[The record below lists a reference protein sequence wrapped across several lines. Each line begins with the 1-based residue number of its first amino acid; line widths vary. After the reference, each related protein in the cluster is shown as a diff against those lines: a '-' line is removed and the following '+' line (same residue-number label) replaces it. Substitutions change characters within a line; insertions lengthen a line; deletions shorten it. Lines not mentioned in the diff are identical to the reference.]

1 MKILT
6 SCVIENKDVLFAKL
20 SASVTNEKKKAVW
33 EDITKQINSSSA
45 LCKRETEEIKK
56 KWKDARS
63 IVKKKEASRKYQTKR
78 TGGGPPPESVFKAW
92 ELDILSIIPDE
103 LISGI
108 DGGVDTAFASNS
120 ETNNLASSCTAV
132 PSEISA
138 GIPSLIVEEVDV
150 PEEAPSVHVS
160 GPSTDKFF
168 ASTLYGSKRK
178 DTASDPD
185 AEFMLNLIGVKERRA
200 IAEERKADALERIAA
215 AFENKFGI

>member
-1 MKILT
+1 MSSESKKRKPNWTDDEMKILT

-20 SASVTNEKKKAVW
+20 SASVTNEKKKALW
-33 EDITKQINSSSA
+33 EDITKQINSSA
-45 LCKRETEEIKK
+45 LCKRETDEIKK

-108 DGGVDTAFASNS
+108 DGGVDTAFASYS
-120 ETNNLASSCTAV
+120 ET
-132 PSEISA
+132 I
-138 GIPSLIVEEVDV
+138 EEVDV
-150 PEEAPSVHVS
+150 LEEAPSVHVS
-160 GPSTDKFF
+160 GPSTDTFL
-168 ASTLYGSKRK
+168 ASILYGSKRK

-185 AEFMLNLIGVKERRA
+185 AAFMLNLIEVKERRA

-215 AFENKFGI
+215 AFEKKIGI

>member
-1 MKILT
+1 MSSESKKRKPNWTDDEMKILT
-6 SCVIENKDVLFAKL
+6 SCVIENKDVLFAQL

-63 IVKKKEASRKYQTKR
+63 I
-78 TGGGPPPESVFKAW
+78 
-92 ELDILSIIPDE
+92 ILSIIPDE

-108 DGGVDTAFASNS
+108 DGGVDIAFASNS
-120 ETNNLASSCTAV
+120 ET
-132 PSEISA
+132 I
-138 GIPSLIVEEVDV
+138 EEVDV

-160 GPSTDKFF
+160 GPSTDTFS

-185 AEFMLNLIGVKERRA
+185 AEFMLNLIEVKKRRA
-200 IAEERKADALERIAA
+200 IAEERKTDALERIAA